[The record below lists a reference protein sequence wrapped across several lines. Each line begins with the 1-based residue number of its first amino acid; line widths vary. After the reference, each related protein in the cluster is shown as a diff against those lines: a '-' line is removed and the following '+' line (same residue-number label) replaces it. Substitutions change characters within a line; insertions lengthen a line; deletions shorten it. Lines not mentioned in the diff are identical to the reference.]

1 MDGIE
6 VEGSRDDGGEIE
18 SSRAGRRPG
27 MAAWK
32 AVVLVLTVPLL
43 VIAILVVVAQRRI
56 LFPLTTS
63 ERSALARGWTASETG
78 GGIHAWTSQWTP
90 GRRTAIMLHGNA
102 VTLGAMAFV
111 ADAWVREGW
120 NVVLVEFPGYD
131 GNAGSPSADSIH
143 ASADAAWRWAM
154 SHGSARRR
162 TVVVSNSIGTGAA
175 AALTGARDP
184 AGLLVVSGVD
194 DLASV
199 VRSQVPFVPPF
210 LVFDRMRSADAIRS
224 YGGWT
229 RVWHAEDDV
238 VVPASQGR
246 AIALAAGTAVTW
258 RSGGHQLF
266 WDPDLQAEL
275 RAEADRIVPDG
286 RD

>member
-1 MDGIE
+1 MDDMD
-6 VEGSRDDGGEIE
+6 VEATPADVGAEE
-18 SSRAGRRPG
+18 RRVAARSG
-27 MAAWK
+27 HVSAWK
-32 AVVLVLTVPLL
+32 AVSMILVVPLL
-43 VIAILVVVAQRRI
+43 VMAVLVVAMQRRI

-63 ERSALARGWTASETG
+63 ERSVPARGWTASETV

-111 ADAWVREGW
+111 ADAWVRDGW

-131 GNAGSPSADSIH
+131 GNAGSPDGMSIAAAAY
-143 ASADAAWRWAM
+143 ASWEWARA
-154 SHGSARRR
+154 HGSRRQDV
-162 TVVVSNSIGTGAA
+162 VVVSNSIGTGAA
-175 AALTGARDP
+175 AALTASMDP

-194 DLASV
+194 DLAAV
-199 VRSQVPFVPPF
+199 VRNQVPFVPSF
-210 LVFDRMRSADAIRS
+210 LVFDRMRSADAIGS

-258 RSGGHQLF
+258 RNGGHQLF

-275 RAEADRIVPDG
+275 RGEADRIVPKERG
-286 RD
+286 